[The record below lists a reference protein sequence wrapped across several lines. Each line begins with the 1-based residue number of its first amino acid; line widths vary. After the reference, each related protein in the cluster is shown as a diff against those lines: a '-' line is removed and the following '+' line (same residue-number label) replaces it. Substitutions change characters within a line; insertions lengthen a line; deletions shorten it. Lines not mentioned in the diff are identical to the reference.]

1 MNGHKTSFRL
11 DRFLTLHLF
20 RVLMRPDREKA
31 AILMYHSIS
40 DVHENGQSYFRTV
53 TSLSVFSEQM
63 QFLDESGYNVVD
75 LMTLVQA
82 VKAGRDL
89 PPRSVA
95 LTFDDGFRDFY
106 TDAFPVLQRHDF
118 PATVFLVTGRIDRDA
133 PLNGKSCLTWGQV
146 RELDRAGITFGSH
159 TVNHPTLS
167 VLSEKDLEFEL
178 IHSKERI
185 ESELGKSIDSFC
197 YPFGFPEHDRP
208 FLGKLFAIL
217 ASNDYK
223 CCLTTRIGTAAAGD
237 DPFRLRRLPVNSMD
251 DSPLLEAKMAGAY
264 DWLQTCQTVYKRF
277 VPPQVKVI

>member
-1 MNGHKTSFRL
+1 MNGQKASFRL

-20 RVLMRPDREKA
+20 RALMRPDREKA

-40 DVHENGQSYFRTV
+40 NGHENGQSYFRTI
-53 TSLSVFSEQM
+53 TSPSVFSEQM
-63 QFLDESGYNVVD
+63 RFLDESGCNVVD
-75 LMTLVQA
+75 LMTLIHA
-82 VKAGRDL
+82 LKAGGDL

-106 TDAFPVLQRHDF
+106 TEAFPVLERYGF
-118 PATVFLVTGRIDRDA
+118 PATVFLVTGRIDMGE
-133 PLNGKSCLTWGQV
+133 PLNGKSCLSWDQI

-167 VLSEKDLEFEL
+167 VLPQKELEFEL
-178 IHSKERI
+178 TRSKERI

-208 FLGKLFAIL
+208 FLAKLLSIL
-217 ASNDYK
+217 ASNNYK

-251 DSPLLEAKMAGAY
+251 DSRLLEAKMAGAY